1 MPRRSHNNPN
11 VRRLYD
17 VIVKH
22 PGLRPR
28 QYEVILGM
36 GYGHTESLLCAL
48 DQNGLLLYE
57 DDYGRLYKFD
67 LDEL

>member
-17 VIVKH
+17 EIVKH

-28 QYEVILGM
+28 QYEVSLGM
-36 GYGHTESLLCAL
+36 NRGHTASLLCAL

-57 DDYGRLYKFD
+57 DDAGRLYKFD
-67 LDEL
+67 PEE

>member
-11 VRRLYD
+11 VWRLYD
-17 VIVKH
+17 VIVKY

-36 GYGHTESLLCAL
+36 NYGNSESLLCAL

-57 DDYGRLYKFD
+57 DDAGRLYRFD
-67 LDEL
+67 PEE